1 MNNDIPDFQ
10 PKNLEDFGWSPF
22 FQKHFQNLNIP
33 DTVPARIASQSKNSW
48 QVYSE
53 YGILTAEIAGKM
65 LYKDSEENNFPAVGD
80 WVVIKPLVGEKKA
93 LIYATLPRKSKF
105 SRKVA
110 GERTREQIIS
120 ANIDTVFIVSGLD
133 GGRNFN
139 LRRIE
144 RYLTLA
150 WSSGA
155 VPVVVLNK
163 VDLCSDV
170 DELIRSVETIAPGI
184 SIYPVS
190 AKEHLGLDALRSY
203 LIKGSTAAFLGSSGV
218 GKSSLINSLLG
229 LNKQET
235 AEVREDNRMGRHT
248 TTTRELIP
256 LPTGGMV
263 IDTPGMREIQMWAG
277 EDDLNGT
284 FPDIE
289 MLSKKCRFS
298 NCGHNAE
305 SGCAVREAIDRGEL
319 DASRL
324 DSYRKL
330 QKELEY
336 LAFREEGSSRLYE
349 KLKYKK
355 IAKWAKEIKNRP

>member
-1 MNNDIPDFQ
+1 MIQALDVASIYEVPSAYHAEGLDREVLAAFGITNAPPPD
-10 PKNLEDFGWSPF
+10 LERWR
-22 FQKHFQNLNIP
+22 QIAETIANP
-33 DTVPARIASQSKNSW
+33 DGEVTVA
-48 QVYSE
+48 
-53 YGILTAEIAGKM
+53 
-65 LYKDSEENNFPAVGD
+65 
-80 WVVIKPLVGEKKA
+80 
-93 LIYATLPRKSKF
+93 
-105 SRKVA
+105 
-110 GERTREQIIS
+110 

-235 AEVREDNRMGRHT
+235 AEVREDNRMGRVST

-263 IDTPGMREIQMWAG
+263 IDTPG
-277 EDDLNGT
+277 
-284 FPDIE
+284 
-289 MLSKKCRFS
+289 
-298 NCGHNAE
+298 
-305 SGCAVREAIDRGEL
+305 
-319 DASRL
+319 
-324 DSYRKL
+324 
-330 QKELEY
+330 
-336 LAFREEGSSRLYE
+336 
-349 KLKYKK
+349 
-355 IAKWAKEIKNRP
+355 